1 MILALAVGGLLV
13 LVPAGWGM
21 VRWWRGQE
29 EDRRIESVDEIIRRH
44 AEANR
49 LPVALV
55 QAVIRIESGG
65 DPKAV
70 SPKNARGLMQITPI
84 TEQEML
90 RRLKIP
96 KGDLFDPD
104 YNLRLGTGYLR
115 LMVDRFGGNLRLAL
129 AAYNMGPTKLRR
141 ILTAHPGRSVEHILE
156 QDVPRETC
164 YYVAAV
170 LDEADVGLVLPN
182 ETP

>member
-1 MILALAVGGLLV
+1 MVC
-13 LVPAGWGM
+13 VPAGWG
-21 VRWWRGQE
+21 VILWWRGRQV
-29 EDRRIESVDEIIRRH
+29 DQRIESADDLIRRH

-65 DPKAV
+65 DPRAV

-84 TEQEML
+84 TEKEML
-90 RRLKIP
+90 RRLRIP
-96 KGDLFDPD
+96 QGDLFDPD

-129 AAYNMGPTKLRR
+129 AAYNMGPTRLRR
-141 ILTAHPGRSVEHILE
+141 ILAEYPNRSVEQILR
-156 QDVPRETC
+156 QDVPRETA

-170 LDEADVGLVLPN
+170 LDEADVGLTLPD
-182 ETP
+182 ESP